1 MCSARS
7 HWDATPRRAW
17 RCRSPR
23 TWRLE
28 RREAGSGALGDL
40 GAHLIDQTRYLVG
53 EITAVSATLVTF
65 TRDRLGDPVEVDD
78 AFTAA
83 VDFESGAVGMLLAS
97 RVAPGRKNS
106 LRWEI
111 NRSGVR

>member
-1 MCSARS
+1 
-7 HWDATPRRAW
+7 
-17 RCRSPR
+17 
-23 TWRLE
+23 
-28 RREAGSGALGDL
+28 
-40 GAHLIDQTRYLVG
+40 VG